1 VAAFTSAFNLS
12 GHPSLTVPVGFVE
25 PMAIDCKC
33 PTVSEIR
40 LPVGLMVVGKWW
52 DESTV
57 LCVGDAVERSADW
70 KELHF

>member
-1 VAAFTSAFNLS
+1 
-12 GHPSLTVPVGFVE
+12 
-25 PMAIDCKC
+25 MAIDCKC